1 MLTINLVAYNSN
13 HRVLQSINPLPSQE
27 NQTTPT
33 QKIIHLQHPV
43 QVDFEKINQWLRSEL
58 AVNRHTDF
66 VHLRSYP
73 DKIGYVHHRYRQTYK
88 GMPVENGVFIVHV
101 KGDEIVSA
109 NGELYSD
116 IDLSP
121 SVSISAAEAMD
132 IGKSTIHVHK
142 WAWDESNTPLPIIH
156 ILATDGGYRCAYKA
170 DIYAIEPLSRK
181 WTFIDVESGEVVGER
196 NQINH
201 VTVPGE
207 AHCYH
212 HGVQTIM
219 VDSLSPM
226 EFVLRDYSRGDG
238 IITRDLEGGSDFD
251 LAVDFVDDD
260 NRWDTTTNND
270 NAALDVHWGIGQMYD
285 FMLSTFGWESFDN
298 QGATVN
304 SYLNHPINNNALWD
318 GSQMFFGTVNQDIL
332 KPLTALEVVAHEF
345 MHAYSTSI
353 VEWNSSLLEVRALN
367 ESLSDIFAVIVESHV
382 SPSTANYLIGD
393 QVTISGDAFRS
404 MEDPKSLLA
413 PDTYLGEFWST
424 TIGHTNANVFNY
436 FFYLL
441 TQGGNGTND
450 LGDTY
455 NVESISLEDAGQIL
469 FRAMSVYMTPS
480 THFEDIRD
488 FAIQSCIDLYGP
500 CSDQEISLTNALYA
514 IGVGGKHNGSSTVQ
528 IEVVGDTIVDSEV
541 LFSANTSSAISWD
554 WDFGDSTT
562 SNAESPTHIYEDP
575 GTYEV
580 TLSAAYANGCVTTST
595 FILTITGVTNTSETD
610 KNSISVYPNPA
621 RQNISIELRGEQKIK
636 NIRVINSLGQ
646 VVNIASYDKLISNTH
661 VINLES
667 KHSGVHFLE
676 VEIEDGTFF
685 YSKLYLQK

>member
-285 FMLSTFGWESFDN
+285 FMLSTYGWESFDN

-514 IGVGGKHNGSSTVQ
+514 IGVGGKHNGSSITQ